1 MFTTA
6 VVQTMSVKLKPF
18 LIAIRE
24 CIDGLYR
31 KMIWLEVYNTNNDP
45 KIIAGYFMDALIN
58 ADGCPARFKLDLGTD
73 NVAKMQWFLYFSENQ
88 YETDSVTFG
97 PST

>member
-6 VVQTMSVKLKPF
+6 MVQTMSVKLKLF
-18 LIAIRE
+18 VITIRG
-24 CIDGLYR
+24 CVDGLSR

-58 ADGCPARFKLDLGTD
+58 ANGCPARFKLDLGTD
-73 NVAKMQWFLYFSENQ
+73 NVAEMQWFLCFSDNQ
-88 YETDSVTFG
+88 YETV
-97 PST
+97 